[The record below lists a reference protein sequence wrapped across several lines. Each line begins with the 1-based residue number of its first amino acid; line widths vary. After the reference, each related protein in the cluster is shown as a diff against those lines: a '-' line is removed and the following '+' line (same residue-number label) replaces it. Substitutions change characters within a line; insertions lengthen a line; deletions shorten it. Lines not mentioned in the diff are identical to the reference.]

1 MIEAVDNIIKEI
13 LEHKQPLSRNNIL
26 KTETTIIYEFWKQDD
41 LVFTKANKGAAT
53 TILDFKNYIE
63 QANKELNNKNY

>member
-1 MIEAVDNIIKEI
+1 M
-13 LEHKQPLSRNNIL
+13 
-26 KTETTIIYEFWKQDD
+26 YEFWKQDD
-41 LVFTKANKGAAT
+41 LVFTKANKGAAA

>member
-41 LVFTKANKGAAT
+41 LVFTKANNGAAKT
-53 TILDFKNYIE
+53 TLDFKNYIE